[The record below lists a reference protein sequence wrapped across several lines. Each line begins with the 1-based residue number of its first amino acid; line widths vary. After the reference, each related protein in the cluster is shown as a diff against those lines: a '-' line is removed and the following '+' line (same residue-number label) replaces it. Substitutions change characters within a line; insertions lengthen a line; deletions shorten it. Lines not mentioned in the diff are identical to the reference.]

1 MIHLAPDSLVTASSC
16 NCSLTIMFNPLSVGV
31 SSPGFTDVDENVF
44 SSVDV
49 VPEVVTVV
57 VVVAVADFVVVVI
70 SNFSVLSVVDGL
82 FFFFVPLCL

>member
-1 MIHLAPDSLVTASSC
+1 
-16 NCSLTIMFNPLSVGV
+16 MFNPLSVVV

-57 VVVAVADFVVVVI
+57 VVVVADFVVVVI